1 MGYGYNHRRYH
12 DGHAA
17 IAGDLFNPFMPGD
30 LLDDGRL
37 DLPYFKN
44 NNFEMKH
51 KFDKY

>member
-30 LLDDGRL
+30 LLDDAWSPGPAIL
-37 DLPYFKN
+37 
-44 NNFEMKH
+44 
-51 KFDKY
+51 